1 MNKTEILV
9 IGRNDGVLQSV
20 TRLINNNLEWN
31 GVDAGSDEDAIEKFH
46 QRAFD
51 IVLVTNDISEV
62 EEKKLRKIFTHQN
75 PDVIIIQH
83 PDNDG
88 GVLITKIEES
98 LHKKN
103 INKKTSFSFVDDALP
118 SIMSNVKRETAKKNS
133 Q

>member
-9 IGRNDGVLQSV
+9 IGRNGDVLQSA

-51 IVLVTNDISEV
+51 IVLVTNDISEL
-62 EEKKLRKIFTHQN
+62 EEKKLRKIFTYQN
-75 PDVIIIQH
+75 PDVIIIKH
-83 PDNDG
+83 AKDDG
-88 GVLITKIEES
+88 GLLITKIEES

>member
-9 IGRNDGVLQSV
+9 IGRNDDVLQSV
-20 TRLINNNLEWN
+20 TKLINSNLEWN

-46 QRAFD
+46 QRVFD
-51 IVLVTNDISEV
+51 IVLLTNDITEV

-75 PDVIIIQH
+75 PDVIIIKH
-83 PDNDG
+83 PDDEG
-88 GVLITKIEES
+88 GLLNTKIEDS

-103 INKKTSFSFVDDALP
+103 INKKTSFSFVDDPLP
-118 SIMSNVKRETAKKNS
+118 SITSNGKRETAKKNS

>member
-9 IGRNDGVLQSV
+9 IGRNDGVQQSV
-20 TRLINNNLEWN
+20 TMLINNNLEWN

-62 EEKKLRKIFTHQN
+62 EEKKLRKIFTYQN
-75 PDVIIIQH
+75 PDVIIIKH
-83 PDNDG
+83 AKDDG
-88 GVLITKIEES
+88 GLLITKIEES